1 MISQRFSILLGAC
14 MVCASVSSA
23 LAFDFIGL
31 FHSNRV
37 NISAE
42 QGFELEEITVKR
54 GGSLEFKNNA
64 AESLRIIIQEMNIS
78 TPPIEYDGSARVTFT
93 RVGKFE
99 VLCGK
104 PCPRPLKVTV
114 VRKLS

>member
-1 MISQRFSILLGAC
+1 
-14 MVCASVSSA
+14 MVWLSASPA

-31 FHSNRV
+31 FYSDRV
-37 NISAE
+37 NITAE
-42 QGFELEEITVKR
+42 KGFDVAEVTVKR

-93 RVGKFE
+93 RVGNFE

-104 PCPRPLKVTV
+104 PCPKPLKVAV
-114 VRKLS
+114 IRKVR

>member
-1 MISQRFSILLGAC
+1 MTRQRFPVFLSAC
-14 MVCASVSSA
+14 MLCVSISPA

-37 NISAE
+37 NINAE
-42 QGFELEEITVKR
+42 QGFELAEITVKR

-93 RVGKFE
+93 RVGNFE

-104 PCPRPLKVTV
+104 PCPKPLKVTV
-114 VRKLS
+114 IRKAP